1 MNSSLPG
8 APTTGV
14 TVPTGPLPLIRAVTA
29 FALVP
34 SVSSPTSANPPP
46 TLEMRPTRPC
56 EVTTES
62 LTAIPSSLPLSILI
76 EPYQVLVEWAVTVA
90 STGS

>member
-1 MNSSLPG
+1 MLG
-8 APTTGV
+8 TWRTTGE
-14 TVPTGPLPLIRAVTA
+14 GA
-29 FALVP
+29 
-34 SVSSPTSANPPP
+34 
-46 TLEMRPTRPC
+46 
-56 EVTTES
+56 VTTES